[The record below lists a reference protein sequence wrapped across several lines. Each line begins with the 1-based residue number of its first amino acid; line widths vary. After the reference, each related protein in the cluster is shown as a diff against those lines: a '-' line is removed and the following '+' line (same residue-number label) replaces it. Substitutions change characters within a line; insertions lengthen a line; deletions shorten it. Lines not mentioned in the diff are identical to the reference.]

1 MAIIPIDVTIEKACL
16 VFLFCFLAHWVWKV
30 LASPLNSIP
39 GPFLAKWT
47 NLWRL
52 FDVWGGRCELTQKLL
67 HEKYGPVVRLG
78 PNMVSLGDPALIA
91 TLYGING
98 DWLKTDFYH
107 SNSVFQDGK
116 IIYTLFS
123 ETDNVRH
130 AQMKRPIA
138 QLYSQNGLRDLEPH
152 INNTIS
158 YFIQRLDQE
167 FIMGRNKDGICD
179 LATWLSYYAWDVVGE
194 VTFST
199 PFGFLE
205 KATDIGNTIMV
216 SERALDYFA
225 VVGQIPFLDFILDK
239 NPIVRA
245 MDRAF
250 QLGRLGFNFITDMT
264 INCLQ
269 ERRSGS
275 KCHSASNPDF
285 LDKFLEEQKKHPDTV
300 DDGRVVSYLLINM
313 IAGADTTAITLR
325 SVFYYILKNPQ
336 VYRQLQEEI
345 DASKLST
352 PVSYKDARA
361 LPYLDA
367 VIREAMRM
375 HPGVGMPLER
385 YVPESGLS
393 ANGHYIPKGVK
404 VGINPWVTSS
414 NRDVLG
420 PDAEVFRPD
429 RWLQQV
435 DETDANYETRRKRMN
450 RSDLAFGAGS
460 RVCIGKNLALLEIY
474 KTVATFVLAFH
485 MQLADPQQEWKI
497 QNSWFVRQEGI
508 NVRLSPRKN

>member
-16 VFLFCFLAHWVWKV
+16 VFLFCFLAHWVWRV

-78 PNMVSLGDPALIA
+78 PNMVSLSDPALIA

-130 AQMKRPIA
+130 SQMKRPIA

-152 INNTIS
+152 IIIPS
-158 YFIQRLDQE
+158 IYFIQRLDQE

-216 SERALDYFA
+216 SERALHYFA

-239 NPIVRA
+239 NPIVLSGA
-245 MDRAF
+245 
-250 QLGRLGFNFITDMT
+250 TDE
-264 INCLQ
+264 N
-269 ERRSGS
+269 S
-275 KCHSASNPDF
+275 
-285 LDKFLEEQKKHPDTV
+285 DTV

-345 DASKLST
+345 DASKLSI

-367 VIREAMRM
+367 VVREAMRM

-404 VGINPWVTSS
+404 VGMNPWVTSS
-414 NRDVLG
+414 NRDVFG

-435 DETDANYETRRKRMN
+435 DETDANCEARRKWMN
-450 RSDLAFGAGS
+450 RSDLTFGAGS